1 MEENNNELS
10 TKSLPFENL
19 KKVNQHGVEYWSA
32 RELQP
37 FLGYV
42 KWQQF
47 KNVIKKAEKSCKQ
60 SGNDPKHHFTNSSH
74 PIIVGKG
81 RSQPGEDYQLS
92 RFACYLIIQ
101 NGDPRK
107 SEIAHAQK
115 YFAIQARRREIS
127 DAMAADLDRNQA
139 SVEFIDPKEQQSDRM
154 RTTEFIA
161 HQFCM
166 SQTREKLK
174 RENIKNEKEALGVY
188 EEVRKEVRA
197 AIAKIG
203 GTPPKDI
210 PAAEPIK
217 IGKNRL
223 KNSKPILTSEI

>member
-1 MEENNNELS
+1 MKENINQLS
-10 TKSLPFENL
+10 TKNSSFEDL
-19 KKVNQHGVEYWSA
+19 KKVNKHGVEYWSA

-37 FLGYV
+37 LLGYV
-42 KWQQF
+42 KWQRF

-74 PIIVGKG
+74 PITGGKG
-81 RSQPGEDYQLS
+81 RSRPCEDYQLS

-107 SEIAHAQK
+107 SEIAHVQK

-127 DAMAADLDRNQA
+127 DALAAEDRNQA
-139 SVEFIDPKEQQSDRM
+139 SVEFIDPKEQLSDRM

-174 RENIKNEKEALGVY
+174 RENIKNEKEAFEVY

-203 GTPPKDI
+203 GTPPENI
-210 PAAEPIK
+210 PAEEPIK
-217 IGKNRL
+217 NIKKWL
-223 KNSKPILTSEI
+223 KNSKTILPLKN